1 MNRNVK
7 EEKNLFS
14 DDIFSTVTKENVES
28 IYKSRPFGWRGL
40 KVLQRNIDIYEKH
53 HGE

>member
-1 MNRNVK
+1 MNRNIK
-7 EEKNLFS
+7 EEYNLFS
-14 DDIFSTVTKENVES
+14 DDILSTVTKENVES